1 MKGLSGLLPR
11 FALGRPVTVS
21 MILVAVLVMGLLSWQ
36 RIPVQLMPGGYDFPF
51 IWVWMPYQA
60 STPRETERQI
70 VQPVEDAVET
80 LPGVRKIEARAGKDF
95 ARFEIEFDQDTDMD
109 EAWSGLV
116 ERMERARLD
125 LPDDFEQYYIY
136 KYNPSDQP
144 IVWAGVTFPS
154 EDDDP
159 AFVVETQIQRALE
172 RVQGVARVEFNGAHR
187 ARIYID
193 FNREALSRHGVSLY
207 QVMQRLQGD
216 NFTMPSGQVDGDGRV
231 VLLRSIATFETDEQI
246 ARLPIGPGLLLQDV
260 AEVIYARPASTTI
273 HRING
278 ESAASLEIFKESG
291 ANTIEVC
298 DRIHEALAVLH
309 ADTDLEGYAVHP
321 FFDQGKLIQESVD
334 NLRDAAVQGGF
345 LAILVLFFFLR
356 RLKVTLLIAASIP
369 LSLLMT
375 LVIQY
380 SVGETINL
388 LAMMGLM
395 LSVGMTVDNSVV
407 VVESIYRHRELGVS
421 AREAALRGTS
431 EVALAILAA
440 TSTTLVVFLPMILM
454 SEDAEFSF
462 FMGRL
467 GLPVCFALASS
478 LVVALVFVPLATLF
492 SEKPARPSR
501 AVGWL
506 TERYVVVL
514 QKVLNNRSTAFAIT
528 LLLLGSIAYP
538 MSNLDQSD
546 SSGGGIIDFVVGM
559 EFPASF
565 GTRDV
570 DNALRRYERLLET
583 KREEWRIK
591 VIRVRR
597 WGGSRRGFLMA
608 FMEDRERGDISK
620 EEIEEILP
628 ELLDEI
634 EIPGMRTWMGWRSQ
648 GRDDKRLSI
657 QLHGDDSDRLVELGD
672 EIVDRL
678 ERVPGILG
686 AEVDIEERGME
697 ELHVDVDRDR
707 AARYG
712 VSPEVLGRSVAFAFR
727 GSPLREAQ
735 IDGREVPMQAGY
747 RLEDRADIR
756 TLQDFDVWSPV
767 GGTVD
772 LGTVADVRFAKG
784 HGVIRRENR
793 KTSLWVRV
801 TVDDED
807 MRGGFALIRQG
818 LAGVKLPRGYSW
830 NPGQRWDEL
839 QKQDQ
844 ARKFAL
850 LMSLAFVFL
859 LMGMLFE
866 SVWTPLAILFSVPF
880 AFVGV
885 YWMLWATGT
894 TFEMMAGIGLVILVG
909 IVVNNA
915 IVLID
920 RVQQYRQEGE
930 ERESALLL
938 AGRDRLRPILMT
950 AATTIVGLLPM
961 ALGKS
966 GIVGTPY
973 FPLGRA
979 VIGGLLAST
988 ALSLLLVP
996 LFYTF
1001 LDDLRHLLAAAIR
1014 GPRPSGSLPNDLEDA

>member
-1 MKGLSGLLPR
+1 
-11 FALGRPVTVS
+11 

-116 ERMERARLD
+116 ERMERARLE

-298 DRIHEALAVLH
+298 ERIHEALAVLH

-334 NLRDAAVQGGF
+334 NLRDAAVQGGL

-506 TERYVVVL
+506 TERYVFVL
-514 QKVLNNRSTAFAIT
+514 QMVLKNRSTAFAIT
-528 LLLLGSIAYP
+528 LLLLGSMTYP

-546 SSGGGIIDFVVGM
+546 SSGGGLIDFVVGM

-583 KREEWRIK
+583 KRDEWRIK

-620 EEIEEILP
+620 EEIEELLP

-712 VSPEVLGRSVAFAFR
+712 VSPDVLGRSVAFAFR
-727 GSPLREAQ
+727 GAPLREAQ

-772 LGTVADVRFAKG
+772 LGTVAAVRFAKG

-807 MRGGFALIRQG
+807 MRGGFDLIRQG

-1001 LDDLRHLLAAAIR
+1001 LDDLRHLLSAAIR
-1014 GPRPSGSLPNDLEDA
+1014 GPRPSGSLPSDLEDA